1 MARPKKFGLDFFPL
15 DVGFFSDT
23 KINRLRV
30 KFGNNGIMIY
40 LVLLCKIYEKGYFI
54 EYDEDVILDV
64 ADIVNVS
71 ESFTRQVINYLLS
84 RSLFDSTLAM
94 SVKVLTSAAIQR
106 RFQGG
111 KRRSAASV
119 EVDRALWLLKKE
131 ETLSSIK
138 VYPDESKCNINSDKC
153 NNNPDKCAK
162 NDNKETRQDKTR
174 LDETRGEKTADKPP
188 TASLKKD
195 IEKIFLSYNEICT
208 SLPKVTAYTDARVRA
223 VKTRL
228 KSGYTVED
236 FRKVFSMAQKSEFL
250 CGKNDRGW
258 TANFDWLIKD
268 SNIGKVLDGA
278 YQSSSDQEQAK
289 DKSSYSSFDISD
301 LEKIVNGEHRK

>member
-1 MARPKKFGLDFFPL
+1 MARPKKFGLDYFPFDVHFFA
-15 DVGFFSDT
+15 DT
-23 KINRLRV
+23 KINRLRARY
-30 KFGNNGIMIY
+30 GNNGMMIY
-40 LVLLCKIYEKGYFI
+40 IALLCKIYEKGFYV
-54 EYDEDVILDV
+54 EYNEDIILD
-64 ADIVNVS
+64 ISFMLNVK
-71 ESFTRQVINYLLS
+71 ENFTRQVIKYLISGAML
-84 RSLFDSTLAM
+84 DSNLAETGQ
-94 SVKVLTSAAIQR
+94 VLTSCAIQR
-106 RFQGG
+106 RFQGA
-111 KRRSAASV
+111 KRNPVTV
-119 EVDRALWLLKKE
+119 EEAYWLLKKE
-131 ETLSSIK
+131 ETVSLIQLRPNENKCDKNLSFC
-138 VYPDESKCNINSDKC
+138 SK
-153 NNNPDKCAK
+153 NPDKNCK
-162 NDNKETRQDKTR
+162 NDIKENRKDKSR
-174 LDETRGEKTADKPP
+174 VEKRETADKPP

-236 FRKVFSMAQKSEFL
+236 FRKIFTMAQKSEFL

-268 SNIGKVLDGA
+268 SNIGKVLDGV